1 MENYTLTVRNF
12 QRFSSLNLPLRK
24 GFTCIVGTSNT
35 GKSSIL
41 RAIFSVLRNDF
52 APSYISVGEK
62 ESKVTVKCSEGRI
75 GYVSLT
81 KGMSGKTLSV
91 NQYEVAP
98 LSVHPKVGKAPLS
111 DFLPQCT
118 DGRPQIFYNADPV
131 TIQPSPTAPQTVV
144 DFNYQSQ
151 FQGMFLF
158 SMSPSQM
165 SVIFNYL
172 FGASRYQ
179 TALRLVNKDT
189 TALNSE
195 SERLADERRICSDTL
210 MTDESELSDI
220 RMKLNVTDG
229 YIESLNSLGSR
240 IESADKVEQSFNDVI
255 TRKTSA
261 YVGLG
266 RARILSES
274 VQKIREICQS
284 AQRIKTSIERLL
296 RYTAIREGAGH
307 AISLCRS
314 LRDTAYKLSYYAGGI
329 VSISESCQRYGEVS
343 DSLGKYRHNVSILKG
358 TNMSEVSGV
367 LSKALSVIR
376 NIHSY
381 QSVSNRTSAIRAS
394 IEKLKEMSVGGLSDD
409 ILRVMEIKRTVGRV
423 GMNQK
428 YRDMIQKKIGDIKIL
443 RDSLNSYRESLMESG
458 GYVCPLCGERKKCRC

>member
-1 MENYTLTVRNF
+1 M
-12 QRFSSLNLPLRK
+12 
-24 GFTCIVGTSNT
+24 
-35 GKSSIL
+35 
-41 RAIFSVLRNDF
+41 LRNDF

-62 ESKVTVKCSEGRI
+62 ESKVTVKCRGGKIE
-75 GYVSLT
+75 YVSLT

-165 SVIFNYL
+165 SVVFNHL

-179 TALRLVNKDT
+179 TALRLVNRDI

-210 MTDESELSDI
+210 MADESELSDI
-220 RMKLNVTDG
+220 RMKLSVTDS
-229 YIESLNSLGSR
+229 YIEALNRLGSG
-240 IESADKVEQSFNDVI
+240 IESADNAEN
-255 TRKTSA
+255 
-261 YVGLG
+261 
-266 RARILSES
+266 
-274 VQKIREICQS
+274 
-284 AQRIKTSIERLL
+284 
-296 RYTAIREGAGH
+296 
-307 AISLCRS
+307 S
-314 LRDTAYKLSYYAGGI
+314 LRDITARKSSAYAEMAHIRKLSENVQRIRDLYMNLSKVRASVENLERHISVRRASESALDKCKPVRDRLYRLSYYINGVTAITKAVGDRNR
-329 VSISESCQRYGEVS
+329 ISECA
-343 DSLGKYRHNVSILKG
+343 GKLRQNVSILKRM
-358 TNMSEVSGV
+358 NLSEVSDKITTLYYIECLNNRAES
-367 LSKALSVIR
+367 LSD
-376 NIHSY
+376 
-381 QSVSNRTSAIRAS
+381 RTASIRAS
-394 IEKLKEMSVGGLSDD
+394 IEKIKCISVSGISDILSRIIGMRKLSDSMGD
-409 ILRVMEIKRTVGRV
+409 NISSRQRVSECVDRV
-423 GMNQK
+423 RAVQK
-428 YRDMIQKKIGDIKIL
+428 ALESY
-443 RDSLNSYRESLMESG
+443 RDSLVEAG

>member
-12 QRFSSLNLPLRK
+12 QRFGSLNLPLRK

-165 SVIFNYL
+165 SVIFNHL

-179 TALRLVNKDT
+179 TALRLVNKDI

-220 RMKLNVTDG
+220 RMKLSVTDS
-229 YIESLNSLGSR
+229 YIESLNRLGSG
-240 IESADKVEQSFNDVI
+240 IESADNAEN
-255 TRKTSA
+255 
-261 YVGLG
+261 
-266 RARILSES
+266 
-274 VQKIREICQS
+274 
-284 AQRIKTSIERLL
+284 
-296 RYTAIREGAGH
+296 
-307 AISLCRS
+307 S
-314 LRDTAYKLSYYAGGI
+314 LRDITARKSSAYAEMVHIRKLSENVQRIRDLYMNLSKVRASVENLERHISVRKASEYVIGKCKPVRDRLYRLSYYINGVTAI
-329 VSISESCQRYGEVS
+329 TRAVEDRNRISEYA
-343 DSLGKYRHNVSILKG
+343 GKLRQ
-358 TNMSEVSGV
+358 NM
-367 LSKALSVIR
+367 
-376 NIHSY
+376 
-381 QSVSNRTSAIRAS
+381 
-394 IEKLKEMSVGGLSDD
+394 
-409 ILRVMEIKRTVGRV
+409 
-423 GMNQK
+423 
-428 YRDMIQKKIGDIKIL
+428 
-443 RDSLNSYRESLMESG
+443 
-458 GYVCPLCGERKKCRC
+458 RCW